1 MRDDYRKYDHRNFM
15 KIKSGENKEV
25 YFMMRNETQMYQ
37 LLLKIAEEDNRILAV
52 YMNGS
57 RTNKNV
63 PKDIFQDYDIVY
75 VVPETSSFINDKDWP
90 HKFGTILYMQYP
102 DESPDYPND
111 KENHYGWLM
120 QFEDGVRIDL
130 TVQIVQYAKEH
141 IYDDKLCRILLDKQN
156 ILPAIPEA
164 TDADY
169 YIKKPTEEQFHA
181 CTNEFWWCSNN
192 LAKGLWRKEMP
203 YVQDMTNFVVRKQ
216 LEKMFS
222 WKVGIQTDFQVSVGK
237 SAKYLYRWLD
247 ESEYQGYLD
256 TYFGGR
262 IEEAWTAILHMCDL
276 FERTAEYVARK
287 LGYTYNAVEGKAAR
301 GFLER
306 VRQLP
311 RDAESI

>member
-1 MRDDYRKYDHRNFM
+1 MRD
-15 KIKSGENKEV
+15 
-25 YFMMRNETQMYQ
+25 ETQMYQ
-37 LLLKIAEEDNRILAV
+37 LLLQIAEQDDRILAV

-57 RTNKNV
+57 RTNKNA

-75 VVPETSSFINDKDWP
+75 VVLETDSFIKDNEWP
-90 HKFGTILYMQYP
+90 NKFGTILYMQYP
-102 DESPDYPND
+102 DESPDYTND
-111 KENHYGWLM
+111 KENPYGWLM

-130 TVQIVQYAKEH
+130 TVQTLQYAKEH
-141 IYDDKLCRILLDKQN
+141 IHDDKLCRILLDKEK

-169 YIKKPTEEQFHA
+169 YIKKPTEEQFQA

-216 LEKMFS
+216 LEKMLS

-247 ESEYQGYLD
+247 ASEYQGYLD
-256 TYFGGR
+256 TYFGGN
-262 IEEAWTAILHMCDL
+262 INEAWTAVMQMCDL
-276 FERTAEYVARK
+276 FEHTSKYVAEK
-287 LGYTYNAVEGKAAR
+287 LRYSYNVAEGKAAR
-301 GFLER
+301 GFLEQ
-306 VRQLP
+306 VRQLSP
-311 RDAESI
+311 NANDFTIGKQ

>member
-1 MRDDYRKYDHRNFM
+1 M

-276 FERTAEYVARK
+276 FERTAEYVAEK

>member
-1 MRDDYRKYDHRNFM
+1 MRSEIQIF
-15 KIKSGENKEV
+15 E
-25 YFMMRNETQMYQ
+25 
-37 LLLKIAEEDNRILAV
+37 LLLKIAEKDNRILAV

-75 VVPETSSFINDKDWP
+75 VVSETGSFIRDKDWP

-120 QFEDGVRIDL
+120 QFDDGIRIDL
-130 TVQIVQYAKEH
+130 TVQTVSYAKEH
-141 IYDDKLCRILLDKQN
+141 IYDDKLCRILLDKEN
-156 ILPAIPEA
+156 ILPAIPEV

-169 YIKKPTEEQFHA
+169 YIKKPTEAQFQA

-192 LAKGLWRKEMP
+192 LAKGLWRQEMP

-216 LEKMFS
+216 LEKMLS
-222 WKVGIQTDFQVSVGK
+222 WKVGIQTAFQVSVGK
-237 SAKYLYRWLD
+237 SEKYLYRWLD
-247 ESEYQGYLD
+247 ASEYQGYLD

-262 IEEAWTAILHMCDL
+262 VEEAWTAILHMCDL
-276 FERTAEYVARK
+276 FEHTAEYVAEK
-287 LGYTYNAVEGKAAR
+287 LGYTYNAAEGKAAR
-301 GFLER
+301 GFLEQ

-311 RDAESI
+311 PEAVSIF